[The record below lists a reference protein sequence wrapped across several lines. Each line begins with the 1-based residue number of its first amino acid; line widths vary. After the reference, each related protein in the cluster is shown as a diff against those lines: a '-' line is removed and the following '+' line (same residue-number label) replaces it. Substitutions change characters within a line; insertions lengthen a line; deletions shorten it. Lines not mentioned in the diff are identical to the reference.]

1 MGAGSTR
8 LEFVP
13 WGARSARRRSQ
24 PAGGDHPRAPPFSSE
39 SAVAQHLAPH
49 QVTRARTLRAAR
61 PSGSPAA
68 RAEPRRAPSDCSAP
82 SHTRPARS
90 VTQPGNGGAR
100 ARPGWRRRDPGTRPS
115 TCLFVPVALGLS
127 QLVPGGAEMGTGT
140 TLGGLGGWRPRPTR
154 SLYALPWGVA
164 LPQAPPHP
172 RPRQGE
178 TF

>member
-1 MGAGSTR
+1 MGAGSTQ

-24 PAGGDHPRAPPFSSE
+24 PAGDHPRAPPFSGE

-49 QVTRARTLRAAR
+49 RVTRTRTLRAAR

-68 RAEPRRAPSDCSAP
+68 RAEPRRVPSDCSAP
-82 SHTRPARS
+82 SHTRPARP
-90 VTQPGNGGAR
+90 VTQPGQR
-100 ARPGWRRRDPGTRPS
+100 RRPGASGLKAKRPRHPPQHVSVRRCRSRS
-115 TCLFVPVALGLS
+115 VPA
-127 QLVPGGAEMGTGT
+127 VPRGPEMGTGT
-140 TLGGLGGWRPRPTR
+140 TLGGLGGGVASPPFPQPVR
-154 SLYALPWGVA
+154 LALGVA

-172 RPRQGE
+172 RPPQGE